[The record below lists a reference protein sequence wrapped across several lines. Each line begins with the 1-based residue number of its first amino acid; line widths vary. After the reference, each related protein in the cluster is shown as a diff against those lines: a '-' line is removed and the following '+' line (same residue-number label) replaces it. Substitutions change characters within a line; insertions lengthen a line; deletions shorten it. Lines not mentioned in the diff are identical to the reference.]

1 MSVTHE
7 DLPAGAA
14 PTVEV
19 APHRG
24 LRSEQF
30 ESSVT
35 EQLQEMV
42 IGSANVSD
50 FLLLLCEYS
59 AALTADGGEAAL
71 DCAVTLFR
79 RRRAMAGMGNT
90 DRAREL
96 NEIQQN
102 LGQGPCL
109 AALEQERTFVVPEA
123 LTDPRWPEFGQELVR
138 RGIRSVLALP
148 LTLDEGAAASI
159 AFFSE
164 DPDFFSA
171 DRVANAQKY
180 AQHVQSALRLAVRL
194 GVKQQRAEDL
204 QDAMQARTTIDL
216 AVGVIMGQ
224 QRCSQAAAF
233 ELLSRAASARNQ
245 KVRNVAQ
252 EMLENLSNKSV
263 VTHFQ
268 E

>member
-7 DLPAGAA
+7 GQNTKTAPAVDAA
-14 PTVEV
+14 
-19 APHRG
+19 AAQG

-35 EQLQEMV
+35 EQLQELV
-42 IGSANVSD
+42 IDSADVSD
-50 FLLLLCEYS
+50 FLLVLCEYS

-79 RRRAMAGMGNT
+79 RRRAMTGMGNT

-96 NEIQQN
+96 NNIQQQ

-109 AALEQERTFVVPEA
+109 TALEEERTIVVPEA
-123 LTDPRWPEFGQELVR
+123 LTDPRWPEFGQELAQ
-138 RGIRSVLALP
+138 RGIRSVLAIP
-148 LTLDEGAAASI
+148 LVLDEGAAASI
-159 AFFSE
+159 NFFSE
-164 DPDFFSA
+164 DQDFFSE
-171 DRVANAQKY
+171 DLVANAQKY
-180 AQHVQSALRLAVRL
+180 ALHVQSALRLAVRL

-224 QRCSQAAAF
+224 QRCSQEAAF
-233 ELLSRAASARNQ
+233 EVLSRAASARNQ
-245 KVRNVAQ
+245 KVRSVAQ
-252 EMLENLSNKSV
+252 EMLENLSKKSV